1 MMMRL
6 FHSLGVYRMN
16 DERDIDN
23 KPTILVVDDTPASV
37 GMIQAALEQENYQVL
52 IATSGEKALERI
64 NFIEPDLILLDI
76 MMPGIDGYETCL
88 QLKSNEKTRD
98 IPIIFLSALSDTFD
112 KVKAFSIGAVD
123 YLTKPVEPEELL
135 IRVRNH
141 IRLNQLEQELI
152 LANRE
157 LDDRVNQKSSA
168 LIHANAM
175 LSEKEE
181 LLRIVYNLSPIGIGL
196 IDLDGRINDLNLAL
210 GQFFGFSGPSD
221 YASYSF
227 FLDSNFSNQII
238 SRIKNSETLEIE
250 GLYDIDRIKRKNLYR
265 TKKGGSVYYQMKII
279 PCYNSKT
286 DQSSGYILFL
296 QDITEWKQKER
307 IMRDKANE

>member
-1 MMMRL
+1 
-6 FHSLGVYRMN
+6 MN